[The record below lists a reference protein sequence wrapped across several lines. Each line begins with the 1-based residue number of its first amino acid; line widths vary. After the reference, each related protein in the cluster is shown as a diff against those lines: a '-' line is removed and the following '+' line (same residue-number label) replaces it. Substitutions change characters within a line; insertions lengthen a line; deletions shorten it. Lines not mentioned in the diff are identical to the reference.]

1 VDHKAI
7 IDPFVSSHFNWYF
20 SQTLLREVEY
30 RKLRSEKAAIQ
41 LSEIQ
46 ARSDEPSIPLTM
58 PEDDEQDYF
67 SGEDYYTDPIKND
80 PIKESASKKDKKS
93 SSSKKRTQSTS
104 WI

>member
-1 VDHKAI
+1 
-7 IDPFVSSHFNWYF
+7 
-20 SQTLLREVEY
+20 
-30 RKLRSEKAAIQ
+30 
-41 LSEIQ
+41 
-46 ARSDEPSIPLTM
+46 M

-104 WI
+104 